1 MDTIPLERLAHM
13 CDGRIVRGNPRDT
26 VARVCTDTRAIQPGD
41 CFVALRGPRHD
52 GHDFVLEAARLGAS
66 AAVVSDPTRAMH
78 LQPLPLLGVLQ
89 VQDTLTALHKL
100 ATNYR
105 RQCPPET
112 RVVAITGSCGKTTTK
127 DMTAAVLG
135 QRYQVVKTEGNRN
148 NHIGVPLNLMR
159 LDSHHDFGVF
169 ELGTNQP
176 GEIQMLAD
184 LVKPDIGV
192 ITNIGLA
199 HVEKLGDEQG
209 VAREK
214 GALIETLPRE
224 GWAVLNADDK
234 WFPELRRRARATVL
248 TVGIDNFADVRASD
262 IRVNGDLKFRLN
274 IAKHRDAV
282 VVRLRTLGCHQVYN
296 ALQAAAVGIAVGMD
310 LDEIRSGLESVAFP
324 PMRMESVLR
333 DGIRYVNDCYN
344 ANVSSMKAALQ
355 VVRDTPVDG
364 RRIAVLGDM
373 MELGDWAEWAHRD
386 IGAQAAGCGLSF
398 LVAVGSQARWMAEA
412 AVEAGME
419 PHRVVTTR
427 DAAEAGES
435 LCGLAREGD
444 LVLLKGSR
452 AVGLE
457 KILQEPKCQGANM
470 GI

>member
-1 MDTIPLERLAHM
+1 
-13 CDGRIVRGNPRDT
+13 
-26 VARVCTDTRAIQPGD
+26 
-41 CFVALRGPRHD
+41 
-52 GHDFVLEAARLGAS
+52 
-66 AAVVSDPTRAMH
+66 
-78 LQPLPLLGVLQ
+78 
-89 VQDTLTALHKL
+89 
-100 ATNYR
+100 
-105 RQCPPET
+105 
-112 RVVAITGSCGKTTTK
+112 
-127 DMTAAVLG
+127 
-135 QRYQVVKTEGNRN
+135 VVKTEGNRN

-427 DAAEAGES
+427 DAAEAGQS